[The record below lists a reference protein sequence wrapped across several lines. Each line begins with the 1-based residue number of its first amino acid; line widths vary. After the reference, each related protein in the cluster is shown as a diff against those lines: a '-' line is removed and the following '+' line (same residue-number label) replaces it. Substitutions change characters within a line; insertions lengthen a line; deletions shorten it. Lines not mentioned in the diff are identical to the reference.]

1 MIIFKIYLEKKESN
15 TTYITRV
22 NNNKIRV
29 ESNIMDSVV
38 TYVVGKGKLK
48 LLQNISVNTIKSN
61 GQAISLDK
69 NEKFIKSIKLS
80 KKTCIFAS
88 VFIFIFS
95 VLLNPH
101 VLTISC

>member
-1 MIIFKIYLEKKESN
+1 
-15 TTYITRV
+15 
-22 NNNKIRV
+22 
-29 ESNIMDSVV
+29 MDSVV

-80 KKTCIFAS
+80 KKNMYFCFCFYIHILS
-88 VFIFIFS
+88 PS
-95 VLLNPH
+95 
-101 VLTISC
+101 